1 MEIKRNLYLN
11 KLIDRK
17 HNGLIK
23 VITGIRR
30 CGKSY
35 LLNTLFYNHL
45 VSEGVKEDHI
55 IKFAFD
61 SAEDLNKINEDLIE
75 IDESK
80 RKVDA
85 KKFMDYISS
94 KVNDKEIYYL
104 LLDEVQNLGSFEAV
118 LNSYIRS
125 SNLDVYVTGSNSKF
139 LSSDVI
145 TEFAGRGDEV
155 HIFPLTFAE
164 FFSVYDGSK
173 EDAYEEYSL
182 YGGLPTLVNIKSE
195 EQKANYLESQ
205 MKNVYLRD
213 IVKRYNLGNDEN
225 ISELLDIISSGIS
238 TLVNP
243 LKLANTFKS
252 LKNVSISVNTISNY
266 IHYLEE
272 AFIVSC
278 VKRYDVKGKKYI
290 NTPFKIYFE
299 DIGLRNARI
308 NFRQFEET
316 HIMENIIYN
325 ELRYRGFNVDV
336 GMVEITEK
344 INNGDR
350 TKKQYEIDFVANKG
364 SNRYYI
370 QSAYDIPDKEKYLQE
385 TRSFENTRDYFKKI
399 IIVNKT
405 MKPRRDE
412 QGYLFIGI
420 KEFLLDINSL
430 EK

>member
-94 KVNDKEIYYL
+94 KVNDKDMYYL

-182 YGGLPTLVNIKSE
+182 YGGLPALVNIKSE
-195 EQKANYLESQ
+195 EQKVTYLESQ

-213 IVKRYNLGNDEN
+213 IVKRYNLGNGEN